1 METTKLELSPL
12 MLRVMARMLK
22 QEIDLQNELLQ
33 RYTDES
39 EGMKATRNA
48 IINEC
53 NRKREEIYT
62 QTGVWYD

>member
-1 METTKLELSPL
+1 MKTTKLEFSPL

-39 EGMKATRNA
+39 ERMKATRRA
-48 IINEC
+48 IIADC
-53 NRKREEIYT
+53 NAKREEIYK
-62 QTGVWYD
+62 QEGLWYE